1 MSQSIRKLKADY
13 HINLKFFVYFTG
25 CGDTALAIDETSK
38 KTSKPL
44 TSLQIMME
52 KTKTCHDFVV

>member
-25 CGDTALAIDETSK
+25 CGDTALAIDET
-38 KTSKPL
+38 T
-44 TSLQIMME
+44 E
-52 KTKTCHDFVV
+52 KNQNL